1 MKTIT
6 TNGWGK
12 FTLYKGKHEYS
23 VSPKHTNAVVTLKLS
38 SATVTVLDENLREII
53 THKRLYGDQKQES
66 MEWIPYLSYISRP
79 PRSLMNTGIYEMM
92 PSGMRNYLSDCHG
105 TDRGKILKVIAELT
119 RRTGFDSAVQ
129 TVDQATDADSL
140 QNLYRRIYADVPELP
155 PMIIHGTVPHLE
167 QMTADLES
175 YDRCLLGGGV
185 ASNG

>member
-167 QMTADLES
+167 QMPADLES